1 MKTNVVSLIP
11 QIELDIIEAYLFDKG
26 EYEFWEYLDEAEVP
40 EPSEISRLSVAVA
53 QILLNRIQG
62 TLPQTGWI
70 DANNDARASRQE
82 IKRHK
87 DATKLSF
94 SPRLICCIN
103 WADSG
108 PGISWI
114 EAYHITFIPGFE
126 KYIVT
131 SSRDG
136 DDAWECTDHAIGIG
150 DPSED
155 PINVS
160 RRLLT
165 EFWSHQ
171 PAEQA
176 RWAYLVDVGL
186 IDHKTA
192 DEWANDVWGEETE
205 EEADEP

>member
-1 MKTNVVSLIP
+1 MRTNVVSLIP

-26 EYEFWEYLDEAEVP
+26 EYEFEEYLDEAEVP
-40 EPSEISRLSVAVA
+40 EPSETSRLSVAVA

-114 EAYHITFIPGFE
+114 EAYHITFIPGSVSLR
-126 KYIVT
+126 YPAIVPNQN
-131 SSRDG
+131 RG
-136 DDAWECTDHAIGIG
+136 GIYKIGLHTIQ
-150 DPSED
+150 
-155 PINVS
+155 
-160 RRLLT
+160 
-165 EFWSHQ
+165 SHT
-171 PAEQA
+171 
-176 RWAYLVDVGL
+176 
-186 IDHKTA
+186 KST
-192 DEWANDVWGEETE
+192 
-205 EEADEP
+205 